1 MRLRPIL
8 LFLLVLFAACV
19 GGNSSKPTYEPL
31 NAVSNSGSS
40 ISGNNIPII
49 GDLLSCPKQDLL
61 LLGLGALF
69 YISMIMQI
77 INGLIGASK
86 GESATSNLSG
96 VAISAISFYA
106 VYNLKLYCNYFSLIF
121 SLILIKV
128 IARQLIKGGL
138 GGFSGF
144 GGNLW
149 KGLKGLKISR
159 GPKGEDTKKEVE
171 KEVKSKL
178 NEVQRYI
185 KEMEQKA
192 HARIDHERKQ
202 ARKSAKQEIRS
213 FGIKRDKYAKIDEK
227 LFEDANELTLLS
239 KDLREDQQ
247 AIANDIKQINDFQK
261 TIQTQA
267 KNSLMNVVSFIKKH
281 NEEQATQ
288 FTKYG
293 YTEGQM
299 LDGEMKNLEEIG
311 SNLEAS
317 FKTTLNGIIYFA
329 KLTVLLETADNLLNV
344 ANNYLGNTKQ
354 TVKIKE
360 KATRKRAK
368 KQQQQLRKEA
378 EEIGK
383 GK

>member
-1 MRLRPIL
+1 MQLRLIL
-8 LFLLVLFAACV
+8 LVLLVLFSACAGSAKPAYTSLTDV
-19 GGNSSKPTYEPL
+19 GS
-31 NAVSNSGSS
+31 SGSS

-49 GDLLSCPKQDLL
+49 GDLLSCPIKQDPLL
-61 LLGLGALF
+61 WALGVIF
-69 YISMIMQI
+69 YISMIIQI
-77 INGLIGASK
+77 INGAIGASK

-96 VAISAISFYA
+96 AAIGAISFY
-106 VYNLKLYCNYFSLIF
+106 VVKSMKLYCNYLNLVLA
-121 SLILIKV
+121 LILIN
-128 IARQLIKGGL
+128 LIVNKLVSSGS

-144 GGNLW
+144 GGSLL

-159 GPKGEDTKKEVE
+159 GPKGENTEQDVKKEVQ
-171 KEVKSKL
+171 SKL
-178 NEVQRYI
+178 DEVQRYI
-185 KEMEQKA
+185 KEMEKKA
-192 HARIDHERKQ
+192 HARIAHERTQ
-202 ARKSAKQEIRS
+202 ARKAAKQEIKSYGR
-213 FGIKRDKYAKIDEK
+213 KRDKYAKIDEK

-247 AIANDIKQINDFQK
+247 AIANDIKQINDFQE
-261 TIQTQA
+261 TIRTQA

-293 YTEGQM
+293 FTEGQM

-311 SNLEAS
+311 KNLEAS

-354 TVKIKE
+354 TVNIKE
-360 KATRKRAK
+360 KVAKKRAN
-368 KQQQQLRKEA
+368 KQEKQLKKEA
-378 EEIGK
+378 KEMGK
-383 GK
+383 G